1 MRCEKKKGI
10 QRQSPHSIGTYPV
23 SLICILPYT
32 QNLRKKLFQLNFEFG
47 TMLTCVPSSS
57 PAAAQRTS
65 THAHHKWISSCLA
78 NLKNSTLKGR
88 LDGPAQHEGL
98 REMLLKEHPSRE
110 VAGGILA
117 YEMGLGKTNLSTA
130 VLLANPLPRT
140 LVLTPVGT
148 LGHWKRTLTEFG
160 GIQPYV
166 LRANF
171 QGVLPEAATVV
182 LAPLSIFHVRARK
195 EPSKKGPTGGGLL
208 CSSSAPPS
216 FLKAVDWDRVVL
228 DEGQVIRN
236 THTQLHQKLSKLCA
250 RIRWI
255 LSGTP
260 VNNKLKDLVSLAS
273 WIGVPRSD
281 ASAKSLDDHLDVI
294 HRDFWIRRT
303 MEEEGE
309 RNPRCKLPPLKQ
321 ELVRLTPSPP
331 ELELYDLVEDR
342 CMKKIAGSSTLS
354 VQRAQA
360 MLALL
365 RLRQLCILP
374 EVFLDIALEND
385 YPPSLTSEIPNTKVD
400 YILEDVI
407 KHAGKHQSLIC
418 CSFLEEMH
426 YLERQLHACGISCEH
441 IDGSMSS
448 EDRETVISNF
458 NRPDG
463 GGTRVLLLQIL
474 CAVGLNLQSATRVYI
489 TTPQYNP
496 CIELQAI
503 GRAHRKGQTQVV
515 TCIRLMM
522 AGTVE
527 ERCLAISQRKM
538 DMIAH
543 AMKDDKFKVRLID
556 PQAMHHLTSQELQQ
570 LFPAAKP

>member
-1 MRCEKKKGI
+1 
-10 QRQSPHSIGTYPV
+10 
-23 SLICILPYT
+23 
-32 QNLRKKLFQLNFEFG
+32 
-47 TMLTCVPSSS
+47 MLTSI
-57 PAAAQRTS
+57 
-65 THAHHKWISSCLA
+65 HHKWISNCIA

-98 REMLLKEHPSRE
+98 REMLMKEHPSRE

-130 VLLANPLPRT
+130 VLLANPLPKT
-140 LVLTPVGT
+140 LILTPVGT

-171 QGVLPEAATVV
+171 QGVLPEAAKVV
-182 LAPLSIFHVRARK
+182 LAPLSIFHAR
-195 EPSKKGPTGGGLL
+195 SKTSKSKPTGGGTRM
-208 CSSSAPPS
+208 SSSYCSHHPPN
-216 FLKAVDWDRVVL
+216 FLQVIDWDRIIL

-260 VNNKLKDLVSLAS
+260 VNNKLKDLSSLAN
-273 WIGVPRSD
+273 WIGVPNAND
-281 ASAKSLDDHLDVI
+281 LDVI

-303 MEEEGE
+303 LEEEGE
-309 RNPRCKLPPLKQ
+309 RNPRCKLPPLKH
-321 ELVRLTPSPP
+321 ELVRLNPSPS
-331 ELELYDLVEDR
+331 ELQLYDLVEDR
-342 CMKKIAGSSTLS
+342 CMKKIACSNTLH

-374 EVFLDIALEND
+374 EIFIDVALEND
-385 YPPSLTSEIPNTKVD
+385 RPVSQACPDSPIPNTKMD
-400 YILEDVI
+400 FIIEDVI
-407 KHAGKHQSLIC
+407 NYAGKHQSLIC

-426 YLERQLHACGISCEH
+426 YLERQLHDRGISCEH

-448 EDRETVISNF
+448 EDRETVMSNF
-458 NRPDG
+458 NSPGG

-515 TCIRLMM
+515 TCVRLMM
-522 AGTVE
+522 SGTVE
-527 ERCLAISQRKM
+527 ERCLAISQRKL
-538 DMIAH
+538 DIIAH
-543 AMKDDKFKVRLID
+543 AMKDDKFKVRLVD
-556 PQAMHHLTSQELQQ
+556 PQAMNTLTSQELLQ
-570 LFPAAKP
+570 LFPHKASKG

>member
-1 MRCEKKKGI
+1 MA
-10 QRQSPHSIGTYPV
+10 YV
-23 SLICILPYT
+23 A
-32 QNLRKKLFQLNFEFG
+32 
-47 TMLTCVPSSS
+47 PSSS
-57 PAAAQRTS
+57 RANPLT
-65 THAHHKWISSCLA
+65 HKWLSQCITH
-78 NLKNSTLKGR
+78 LKNSTLKGR

-98 REMLLKEHPSRE
+98 REMLMKEHPSRE

-130 VLLANPLPRT
+130 VLLANPLPKT
-140 LVLTPVGT
+140 LILTPVGT
-148 LGHWKRTLTEFG
+148 LGHWKRTLSEFG

-171 QGVLPEAATVV
+171 QGVLPDAPKVV
-182 LAPLSIFHVRARK
+182 LAPLSVFHAR
-195 EPSKKGPTGGGLL
+195 PSKNKASYGRPAGGGTPV
-208 CSSSAPPS
+208 SNEPPS
-216 FLKAVDWDRVVL
+216 FLKSIDWDRIVL

-236 THTQLHQKLSKLCA
+236 THTQLHQKLCKLSA

-260 VNNKLKDLVSLAS
+260 VNNKLRDLTSLAQ
-273 WIGVPRSD
+273 WIGVPD
-281 ASAKSLDDHLDVI
+281 AHDLDAI

-331 ELELYDLVEDR
+331 ELQLYDLVEDR
-342 CMKKIAGSSTLS
+342 CMKKIARSTAPNT
-354 VQRAQA
+354 QRAQA

-374 EVFLDIALEND
+374 ERFMQIALEED
-385 YPPSLTSEIPNTKVD
+385 PLSPCPGIPCIPSSPIPSSPIPNTKVD
-400 YILEDVI
+400 YLIDDVI
-407 KHAGKHQSLIC
+407 KYAHKHQSLIC

-426 YLERQLHACGISCEH
+426 YLERQFHARGISCEH

-448 EDRETVISNF
+448 EDRETVMANF
-458 NRPDG
+458 NSPG
-463 GGTRVLLLQIL
+463 GEGTRVLLLQIL

-515 TCIRLMM
+515 TCVRLLMS
-522 AGTVE
+522 GTVE
-527 ERCLAISQRKM
+527 ERCLAISQHKLEI
-538 DMIAH
+538 IAR
-543 AMKDDKFKVRLID
+543 AMKDETFKLRLYD
-556 PQAMHHLTSQELQQ
+556 PEAMNRLTSKELLQ
-570 LFPAAKP
+570 LFPASHPSAPAAPVPDSTAP